1 MFPENEEIRKLLSD
15 WLKNENNAI
24 SGNNF
29 KEMIDKVHEV
39 YNTWIIENPQEN
51 NTKFK
56 LKQII

>member
-29 KEMIDKVHEV
+29 KETINQVNIIYSSWLEKV
-39 YNTWIIENPQEN
+39 
-51 NTKFK
+51 KK
-56 LKQII
+56 

>member
-29 KEMIDKVHEV
+29 KEMIDKVYV
-39 YNTWIIENPQEN
+39 PVGRKY
-51 NTKFK
+51 
-56 LKQII
+56 

>member
-39 YNTWIIENPQEN
+39 YNTWIIENSQEN